1 MDQNLTPAQQA
12 IYANV
17 IAPVFMNKC
26 ASRGRQFTPDTLET
40 HLENAA
46 MIQLHKEAD
55 ERDIS
60 KQANAALRSSLG
72 MASEATREADTQV
85 KAAAAQVMANPELRK
100 LFK

>member
-1 MDQNLTPAQQA
+1 MENAMTPAQQA

-26 ASRGRQFTPDTLET
+26 AGRGRQFTAENLET

-46 MIQLHKEAD
+46 MVQMHKEAT
-55 ERDIS
+55 EQDIS
-60 KQANAALRSSLG
+60 KQANAALRGSLG
-72 MASEATREADTQV
+72 MASEASREADNQIKT
-85 KAAAAQVMANPELRK
+85 AAANILANPELAK

>member
-1 MDQNLTPAQQA
+1 MTPAQQA

-26 ASRGRQFTPDTLET
+26 ASRGRQFTPESLET

-46 MIQLHKEAD
+46 MIQMHKEAN

-60 KQANAALRSSLG
+60 KQANAALRGSLG
-72 MASEATREADTQV
+72 MESVDHQDAGQQIKT
-85 KAAAAQVMANPELRK
+85 AAANILANPELKK
-100 LFK
+100 LFQTK